1 MIRNVRVRRVVA
13 ACTAAGGVALLLL
26 APRNATWLGILLIVA
41 GLALELI
48 GMNLRHRDR

>member
-1 MIRNVRVRRVVA
+1 MIRNVRVRRSLAVVLA
-13 ACTAAGGVALLLL
+13 TGGGALLLL
-26 APRNATWLGILLIVA
+26 APHNAWLGILLIVA